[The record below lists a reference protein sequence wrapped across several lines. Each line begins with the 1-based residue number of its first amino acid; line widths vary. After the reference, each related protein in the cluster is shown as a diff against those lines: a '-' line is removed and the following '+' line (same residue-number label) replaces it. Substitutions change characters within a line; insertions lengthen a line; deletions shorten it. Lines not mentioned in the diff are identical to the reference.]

1 MSAFVV
7 DTSEI
12 DLIMTAAIASKVWA
26 PARPDIAALRAAT
39 PLQTTPFFPA
49 FAIDQQNATA
59 IGKILLAENI
69 RNVEA
74 RYSDMPHT
82 ERSAYAEQ
90 LAAYSYTKL
99 AKPLDTAAAAR
110 ALASLDYQCSET
122 DAYDISEARGII
134 RAIGFALMCRLS
146 RLNA

>member
-12 DLIMTAAIASKVWA
+12 DLIITAAIASKVWA

-39 PLQTTPFFPA
+39 SLQTTPFFPA
-49 FAIDQQNATA
+49 FAINPQNATG

-74 RYSDMPHT
+74 RYSNMPHT
-82 ERSAYAEQ
+82 ERAAYAEQ
-90 LAAYSYTKL
+90 LAAYVYTKPS
-99 AKPLDTAAAAR
+99 KPLDTAAAAR

-122 DAYDISEARGII
+122 DAYDISEARGTI
-134 RAIGFALMCRLS
+134 RAIGFALMCRFS
-146 RLNA
+146 RNNS